1 MSRSIFEGGW
11 SVLYK
16 IIHLMACYIMIP
28 IYMVVAIFDAIFH
41 PFKELIAYGVCNFF
55 TGFKTAARVEIN
67 GSSSVLI

>member
-28 IYMVVAIFDAIFH
+28 IYMVVAIFDAFFH
-41 PFKELIAYGVCNFF
+41 PFK
-55 TGFKTAARVEIN
+55 
-67 GSSSVLI
+67 